1 MPIGQ
6 MLRNQREFFFHQI
19 ARTGRQAGGISFH
32 SFSSFS
38 QLQHHHHRPCAHH
51 IYLIISF
58 TSVNIKPYDRK
69 VTPSFV
75 SKSCKLN
82 SNLGGGRGGW
92 FQSQSQKGK
101 QRNSEF
107 VGVTHRQLVFA
118 DVETNRY
125 ESKSAFC
132 QLMQECMQ
140 IYLTC
145 FNIICVSLQYWT
157 FDLFNCSEF
166 KSQYT
171 QAGSTRLSCNI
182 FQHPECRETAQQC
195 AKYTF
200 AGSTNV

>member
-38 QLQHHHHRPCAHH
+38 QLQHHHHRPCALH
-51 IYLIISF
+51 ILDHLIHF
-58 TSVNIKPYDRK
+58 CQHQPFDRK
-69 VTPSFV
+69 VTPSSV

-101 QRNSEF
+101 QRNSKF
-107 VGVTHRQLVFA
+107 VGVTHRQFVFA
-118 DVETNRY
+118 DVETYRY
-125 ESKSAFC
+125 EFKSTFC

-145 FNIICVSLQYWT
+145 FNIIFVSLQYWT

-171 QAGSTRLSCNI
+171 QAGSTRLSYNI
-182 FQHPECRETAQQC
+182 FQRPENRETAQQC